1 MFNNMNSQLKTS
13 DRSRR
18 MNKRLAFVLSFTIIL
33 ILALTACTGPEAQP
47 QPTVPPEQP
56 PVTTPPGEEQPVEDR
71 SYTTPPFAFPI
82 KGGYHEGLA
91 LEQEALKEKGQ
102 LFGLLI
108 DSTEDWTE
116 AIETYRFESARE
128 GQGLNYG
135 DDYFESYAL
144 LIVFAE
150 QGSSSIQYQFG
161 KAEAT
166 DSLIDVTIEQY
177 LPEIGTA
184 DMVLKGFVAGM
195 EKDALYLPDG
205 SPKPLNITQRTIS
218 PTTDTPVDDLTVEDL
233 RLGNLSVRL
242 AALELDF
249 RMAQKPERV
258 ELAHDGYE
266 QWRYYENG
274 IEILIIE
281 NEVFMIS
288 TENPDY
294 PTPRG
299 LKVGDTLETLNALYG
314 EASMIEALENGNEL
328 HSFDLSGEYH
338 LFHAEIKG
346 DTIVRLQ
353 VNLTM

>member
-1 MFNNMNSQLKTS
+1 MKKNTSHKTLN
-13 DRSRR
+13 RFKHLTRR
-18 MNKRLAFVLSFTIIL
+18 FVLALSLSL
-33 ILALTACTGPEAQP
+33 ILAVALTACTTPEP
-47 QPTVPPEQP
+47 QPTTPPEQP
-56 PVTTPPGEEQPVEDR
+56 PVTTPPGEKPPVEDL

-82 KGGYHEGLA
+82 EGGYHEGLA

-108 DSTEDWTE
+108 DNTEDWTE
-116 AIETYRFESARE
+116 AIEAYRFESARE

-249 RMAQKPERV
+249 RMAQKPELV

-314 EASMIEALENGNEL
+314 EASMIEALENGNQL